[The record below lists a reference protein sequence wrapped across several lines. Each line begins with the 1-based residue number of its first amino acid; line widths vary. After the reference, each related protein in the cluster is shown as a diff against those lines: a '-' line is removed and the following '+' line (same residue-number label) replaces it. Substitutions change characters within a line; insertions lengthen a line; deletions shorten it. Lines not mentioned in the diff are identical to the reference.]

1 MVSITLT
8 RNFGSLADLVLVT
21 KEDMREIGLL
31 ARERIVRRTMAGQDA
46 SGSQF
51 KAYVP
56 RYAKQKHE
64 ALGTSQV
71 NLQVSGNMLNH
82 ITITE
87 IEVTPD
93 VARVRLG
100 WNQ

>member
-1 MVSITLT
+1 MAGASITLT

-31 ARERIVRRTMAGQDA
+31 ARERIVRRTIAGTDA

-51 KAYVP
+51 KP
-56 RYAKQKHE
+56 YAPGYADQKQQ
-64 ALGTSQV
+64 ALGTSNV

-82 ITITE
+82 IVITE
-87 IEVTPD
+87 VTED
-93 VARVRLG
+93 SVTLG
-100 WNQ
+100 WTQ